1 MTMNGT
7 RMETINNML
16 QPEGMQIEMKEFFKN
31 NTTKMGLV
39 IKVQDSA
46 ISRIIYPDGSFWLQT
61 DEQIVEEIRSICENY
76 SLSVQNFNS
85 LHKEEILAKVK
96 QENFLGD
103 EREKEIRTK
112 REAFS
117 LWGLIILGCTI
128 MILKLVKGQ
137 SPVDIISL
145 LAGTSGLAFV
155 YEGIKLK
162 KKFSLFFGGIL
173 LVFSIYYFYK
183 FCVGLF

>member
-1 MTMNGT
+1 
-7 RMETINNML
+7 
-16 QPEGMQIEMKEFFKN
+16 MQIKLGERKGFFMN
-31 NTTKMGLV
+31 
-39 IKVQDSA
+39 
-46 ISRIIYPDGSFWLQT
+46 
-61 DEQIVEEIRSICENY
+61 
-76 SLSVQNFNS
+76 
-85 LHKEEILAKVK
+85 KEEILAKAK

-145 LAGTSGLAFV
+145 LVGTSGLAFV

>member
-1 MTMNGT
+1 MIPDLERWFMMTMNGT

-85 LHKEEILAKVK
+85 LHKEEILAKVLPK
-96 QENFLGD
+96 VHSAEH
-103 EREKEIRTK
+103 
-112 REAFS
+112 
-117 LWGLIILGCTI
+117 
-128 MILKLVKGQ
+128 
-137 SPVDIISL
+137 
-145 LAGTSGLAFV
+145 
-155 YEGIKLK
+155 
-162 KKFSLFFGGIL
+162 
-173 LVFSIYYFYK
+173 
-183 FCVGLF
+183 